1 MIEDSASYADIFAAL
16 GSEARLDVMRLLFA
30 AYPEGMNV
38 GDLKSQLEIPN
49 STLSHHLEKLRVE
62 ELVTVR
68 RDRQFLWYYANVETV
83 EALLTF
89 LYNGCSARARVSFTE
104 QAQQIQ
110 ELNTKNISTQESF
123 MFENFFGS
131 VQTFFG
137 ELRLKIPGFQ
147 RFTEKAIQSIS
158 LAQEETERLQHRW
171 VGTEQILLGL
181 LRQETGLVARVFL
194 RAGVELEPVR
204 EAIEGIIGN
213 GSGSPNKTSFTPRAK
228 KVFDIALKEA
238 KQLKHSYIGTEH
250 LLLGIL
256 IEGEG
261 VGVRALKE
269 LGFDCNELEEQ
280 LQIAIVQSSV

>member
-1 MIEDSASYADIFAAL
+1 MDDSASYADVFAAL

-38 GDLKSQLEIPN
+38 GDLKSRLKIPN
-49 STLSHHLEKLRVE
+49 STLSHHLEKLRIE

-68 RDRQFLWYYANVETV
+68 RDRQFIWYYANVQMFED
-83 EALLTF
+83 LLTF
-89 LYNGCSARARVSFTE
+89 LYNGFSSSEQVSITE
-104 QAQQIQ
+104 QQTK
-110 ELNTKNISTQESF
+110 ERNTKKISTQEDI
-123 MFENFFGS
+123 MFEDFFGS

-137 ELRLKIPGFQ
+137 KLRLKLPGFQ

-158 LAQEETERLQHRW
+158 FAQEETRSLQHKW

-181 LRQETGLVARVFL
+181 LRQETGLVARVFSES
-194 RAGVELEPVR
+194 GIELEPVR
-204 EAIEGIIGN
+204 EAVESIIGH
-213 GSGSPNKTSFTPRAK
+213 GSGNPNTTCFTPRAK
-228 KVFDIALKEA
+228 KIFDIALKQA

>member
-1 MIEDSASYADIFAAL
+1 MIKESASYADVFAAL

-30 AYPEGMNV
+30 AYPEGMTV
-38 GDLKSQLEIPN
+38 GDLKAQLEIPN

-68 RDRQFLWYYANVETV
+68 RDRQFFWYYANVEAF

-89 LYNGCSARARVSFTE
+89 LYNGCSVRDRVSPTE
-104 QAQQIQ
+104 QILQV
-110 ELNTKNISTQESF
+110 EEVNTENESTQEVF
-123 MFENFFGS
+123 MFEDFFRSVQSFFGK
-131 VQTFFG
+131 
-137 ELRLKIPGFQ
+137 LRLKMPGFE

-158 LAQEETERLQHRW
+158 FAQEETQRLKHSW

-181 LRQETGLVARVFL
+181 LRQETGLVAQVFSK
-194 RAGVELEPVR
+194 AGIELDSVR
-204 EAIEGIIGN
+204 KTVEGIIGN
-213 GSGSPNKTSFTPRAK
+213 GSGISDTTSFTPRAK
-228 KVFDIALKEA
+228 KVLDIALKQA

-269 LGFDCNELEEQ
+269 LGFNCNELEEE
-280 LQIAIVQSSV
+280 LRIAIAQSTV